1 MIKILKEGTKQK
13 VECDRCGATL
23 RFDISDIKYDG
34 IRYCV
39 GFKKYI
45 RCPQCGH
52 KIIL

>member
-13 VECDRCGATL
+13 GECDRCGATL

-34 IRYCV
+34 TRYCV